1 VKIAVDFVSGCDLH
15 IRILCDLIEGPQ
27 PAGAGDKKREEF
39 MRKFWSALFAAAAV
53 LFVSS
58 VASAQQG
65 YPNQLVRIVVPFS
78 AGSATD
84 LLARAVADKLGEKWK
99 QQVIVENRPGIA
111 GTASVA
117 KSAADGYT
125 LMLTSNGHTVAGVLN
140 KSLPFDP
147 VKDFA
152 GITPVASVPLVLI
165 VNPELPAKTLKELI
179 DLAKSKPGTLNFAS
193 PGLGSTT
200 FIAGAL
206 FKDAAK
212 LDLVHVP
219 YKGAPES
226 NMSVVRGD
234 SHMYFTPASTALE
247 LVQSGKVRAL
257 GVATDKRVESMPDLP
272 TLKEAGLP
280 GFVYESWFGLL
291 APAGTPAGVIE
302 KINKD
307 TVEMLQDRALQERM
321 AKQGGVVVVTS
332 TPKQFDETI
341 KSDTERYTK
350 IFQDAGLAAK

>member
-1 VKIAVDFVSGCDLH
+1 MPKILA
-15 IRILCDLIEGPQ
+15 
-27 PAGAGDKKREEF
+27 
-39 MRKFWSALFAAAAV
+39 ALAAAAAV
-53 LFVSS
+53 TFASS
-58 VASAQQG
+58 GASAQQG

-111 GTASVA
+111 GTATVA
-117 KSAADGYT
+117 KSPADGYT

-140 KSLPFDP
+140 KNLQFDP
-147 VKDFA
+147 VRDFA

-165 VNPELPAKTLKELI
+165 VNPELPTRTLKEFI
-179 DLAKSKPGTLNFAS
+179 ELAKSKPGTLNFAS

-206 FKDAAK
+206 FKDATK

-219 YKGAPES
+219 YKGAPEA

-234 SHMYFTPASTALE
+234 AQMYFTPASTAVE
-247 LVQSGKVRAL
+247 LVQTGKVRAL
-257 GVATDKRVESMPDLP
+257 GVATDKRVASMPDVP
-272 TLKEAGLP
+272 TMKEAGLP
-280 GFVYESWFGLL
+280 GFTYESWFGLM
-291 APAGTPAGVIE
+291 APAGTPAAIIE

-307 TVEMLQDRALQERM
+307 TIDALQDKALQDRM

-341 KSDTERYTK
+341 KTDTARYSK
-350 IFQDAGLAAK
+350 IFQDAGIAAK

>member
-1 VKIAVDFVSGCDLH
+1 MPK
-15 IRILCDLIEGPQ
+15 
-27 PAGAGDKKREEF
+27 
-39 MRKFWSALFAAAAV
+39 MWSLLFATCALTVAS
-53 LFVSS
+53 FG
-58 VASAQQG
+58 ASAQQP

-117 KSAADGYT
+117 KSSADGYT

-140 KSLPFDP
+140 KSLQFDP

-165 VNPELPAKTLKELI
+165 VNPELPAKTLKDFI
-179 DLAKSKPGTLNFAS
+179 DHARAKPGSMNFAS

-200 FIAGAL
+200 FIAGAM

-219 YKGAPES
+219 YKGAPEA
-226 NMSVVRGD
+226 NMSVVRGN
-234 SHMYFTPASTALE
+234 SQMYFTPASTALE
-247 LVQSGKVRAL
+247 LVASGKVRAL
-257 GVATDKRVESMPDLP
+257 GVATDKRIPSMPDVP
-272 TLKEAGLP
+272 TLQEAGLP
-280 GFVYESWFGLL
+280 GFVYESWFGLM
-291 APAGTPAGVIE
+291 APAGTPAGIIE

-307 TVEMLQDRALQERM
+307 VIDALQDKPLQERM

-341 KSDTERYTK
+341 KSDTARYSK
-350 IFQDAGLAAK
+350 IFQDAGIGAK

>member
-1 VKIAVDFVSGCDLH
+1 MPKI
-15 IRILCDLIEGPQ
+15 
-27 PAGAGDKKREEF
+27 
-39 MRKFWSALFAAAAV
+39 WSTLLAAAAIT
-53 LFVSS
+53 LASS

-84 LLARAVADKLGEKWK
+84 LLARALADKLGEKWK

-111 GTASVA
+111 GTTTVA
-117 KSAADGYT
+117 KSPADGYT

-140 KSLPFDP
+140 KSLQFDP

-165 VNPELPAKTLKELI
+165 INPELPAKTLKEFI
-179 DLAKSKPGTLNFAS
+179 DLAKAKPGTLNFAS

-219 YKGAPES
+219 YKGAPEA

-234 SHMYFTPASTALE
+234 AQMYFTPANTALE
-247 LVQSGKVRAL
+247 LFKSGKVRVL
-257 GVATDKRVESMPDLP
+257 GVATDKRLPSMPEVP
-272 TLKEAGLP
+272 TLKESGLP
-280 GFVYESWFGLL
+280 NFSYESWFGLM
-291 APAGTPAGVIE
+291 APAGTPATIVE
-302 KINKD
+302 KVNKD
-307 TVEMLQDRALQERM
+307 VVELLQDKALQDRM

-341 KSDTERYTK
+341 KSDTARYTK
-350 IFQDAGLAAK
+350 IFQDAGIAAK

>member
-1 VKIAVDFVSGCDLH
+1 MP
-15 IRILCDLIEGPQ
+15 RIL
-27 PAGAGDKKREEF
+27 
-39 MRKFWSALFAAAAV
+39 SALLAAAAV
-53 LFVSS
+53 AMTS
-58 VASAQQG
+58 VGASAQQP

-84 LLARAVADKLGEKWK
+84 LLARALADKLGEKWK

-111 GTASVA
+111 GTTTVA
-117 KSAADGYT
+117 KSTADGYT

-140 KSLPFDP
+140 KSLQFDP

-165 VNPELPAKTLKELI
+165 VNPELPAKTLKEFI
-179 DLAKSKPGTLNFAS
+179 DLAKAKPGSLNFAS

-219 YKGAPES
+219 YKGAPEA

-234 SHMYFTPASTALE
+234 SQMYFTPASTAVE

-257 GVATDKRVESMPDLP
+257 GVATDQRVPSMPDVP
-272 TLKEAGLP
+272 TLKESGLP
-280 GFVYESWFGLL
+280 GFAYESWFGLM
-291 APAGTPAGVIE
+291 APAGTPASIVE
-302 KINKD
+302 KVNKD
-307 TVEMLQDRALQERM
+307 TIEVLQDKALQERM

-341 KSDTERYTK
+341 KSDTARYGK
-350 IFQDAGLAAK
+350 IFQDAGIAAK

>member
-1 VKIAVDFVSGCDLH
+1 MSKIWQAVL
-15 IRILCDLIEGPQ
+15 
-27 PAGAGDKKREEF
+27 
-39 MRKFWSALFAAAAV
+39 AAAALAV
-53 LFVSS
+53 AGSS
-58 VASAQQG
+58 ALAQQP
-65 YPNQLVRIVVPFS
+65 YPSQVVRIVVPFS
-78 AGSATD
+78 PGSATD
-84 LLARAVADKLGEKWK
+84 LLARAIADKLGEKWK

-111 GTASVA
+111 GTTSVA
-117 KSAADGYT
+117 KSPADGYT

-140 KSLPFDP
+140 KALQFDP

-165 VNPELPAKTLKELI
+165 VNPELPTKTLKEFI
-179 DLAKSKPGTLNFAS
+179 DHAKAKPGSLNFAS

-219 YKGAPES
+219 FKGAPEA

-234 SHMYFTPASTALE
+234 SHMYFTPASTAVE

-257 GVATDKRVESMPDLP
+257 GVATDQRVPSMPDVP

-280 GFVYESWFGLL
+280 NFSYESWFGLM
-291 APAGTPAGVIE
+291 APAGTPAAIIDKV
-302 KINKD
+302 NKD
-307 TVEMLQDRALQERM
+307 TIEALQDKAMQERM

-332 TPKQFDETI
+332 SPKQFDQTI
-341 KSDTERYTK
+341 KSDTARFTK
-350 IFQDAGLAAK
+350 MFQDAGLAAK

>member
-1 VKIAVDFVSGCDLH
+1 MPKI
-15 IRILCDLIEGPQ
+15 
-27 PAGAGDKKREEF
+27 
-39 MRKFWSALFAAAAV
+39 WSTLLAAAAIT
-53 LFVSS
+53 LASS

-84 LLARAVADKLGEKWK
+84 LLARALADKLGEKWK

-111 GTASVA
+111 GTTTVA
-117 KSAADGYT
+117 KSPADGYT

-140 KSLPFDP
+140 KSLQFDP

-165 VNPELPAKTLKELI
+165 INPELPAKTLKEFI
-179 DLAKSKPGTLNFAS
+179 DLAKAKPGTLNFAS

-219 YKGAPES
+219 YKGAPEA

-234 SHMYFTPASTALE
+234 AQMYFTPANTALE
-247 LVQSGKVRAL
+247 LFKSGKVRVL
-257 GVATDKRVESMPDLP
+257 GVATDKRLPSMPEVP
-272 TLKEAGLP
+272 TLKESGLP
-280 GFVYESWFGLL
+280 NFSYESWFGLM
-291 APAGTPAGVIE
+291 APAGTPATIVE
-302 KINKD
+302 KVNKD
-307 TVEMLQDRALQERM
+307 VVELLQDKALQDRM

-341 KSDTERYTK
+341 KTDTARYTK
-350 IFQDAGLAAK
+350 IFQDAGIAAK

>member
-1 VKIAVDFVSGCDLH
+1 MP
-15 IRILCDLIEGPQ
+15 RIL
-27 PAGAGDKKREEF
+27 
-39 MRKFWSALFAAAAV
+39 SALLAAAAV
-53 LFVSS
+53 AMTS
-58 VASAQQG
+58 VGASAQQP

-84 LLARAVADKLGEKWK
+84 LLARALADKLGEKWK

-111 GTASVA
+111 GTTTVA
-117 KSAADGYT
+117 KSTADGYT

-140 KSLPFDP
+140 KSLQFDP

-165 VNPELPAKTLKELI
+165 VNPELPAKTLKEFI
-179 DLAKSKPGTLNFAS
+179 DLAKAKPGSLNFAS

-219 YKGAPES
+219 YKGAPEA

-234 SHMYFTPASTALE
+234 SQMYFTPASTAVE

-257 GVATDKRVESMPDLP
+257 GVATDQRVPSMPDVP
-272 TLKEAGLP
+272 TLKESGLP
-280 GFVYESWFGLL
+280 GFAYESWFGLM
-291 APAGTPAGVIE
+291 APAGTPAAIVE
-302 KINKD
+302 KVNKD
-307 TVEMLQDRALQERM
+307 TIEVLQDKALQERM

-341 KSDTERYTK
+341 KSDTARYGK
-350 IFQDAGLAAK
+350 IFQDAGIAAK

>member
-1 VKIAVDFVSGCDLH
+1 MPK
-15 IRILCDLIEGPQ
+15 
-27 PAGAGDKKREEF
+27 
-39 MRKFWSALFAAAAV
+39 MWSLLLATCALTVASFG
-53 LFVSS
+53 
-58 VASAQQG
+58 ASAQQP
-65 YPNQLVRIVVPFS
+65 YPNQMVRIVVPFS

-111 GTASVA
+111 GTTSVA
-117 KSAADGYT
+117 KSSADGYT

-140 KSLPFDP
+140 KSLQFDP

-165 VNPELPAKTLKELI
+165 VNPELPAKSLKEFI
-179 DLAKSKPGTLNFAS
+179 DHARAKPGSMNFAS

-219 YKGAPES
+219 YKGAPEA

-234 SHMYFTPASTALE
+234 SQMYFTPASTAVE

-257 GVATDKRVESMPDLP
+257 GVATDKRVASMPDVP
-272 TLKEAGLP
+272 TLQEAGLP
-280 GFVYESWFGLL
+280 GFVYESWFGLM
-291 APAGTPAGVIE
+291 APAGTPAGIIE

-307 TVEMLQDRALQERM
+307 AIDALQDKSLQERM

-341 KSDTERYTK
+341 KSDTARYSK
-350 IFQDAGLAAK
+350 IFQDAGIGAK